1 MERVRIP
8 EKMLLGQTS
17 YADFSFG
24 LGVVCGS
31 KSVQSM
37 EGWGSRIESIPPNNP
52 NPAFDQSE
60 AILNCFTCCTTPQK
74 QELQLC
80 LDRFRDSN

>member
-37 EGWGSRIESIPPNNP
+37 EGWGPVQE
-52 NPAFDQSE
+52 
-60 AILNCFTCCTTPQK
+60 LNLSLRTTRTLPLTNQK
-74 QELQLC
+74 Q
-80 LDRFRDSN
+80 F